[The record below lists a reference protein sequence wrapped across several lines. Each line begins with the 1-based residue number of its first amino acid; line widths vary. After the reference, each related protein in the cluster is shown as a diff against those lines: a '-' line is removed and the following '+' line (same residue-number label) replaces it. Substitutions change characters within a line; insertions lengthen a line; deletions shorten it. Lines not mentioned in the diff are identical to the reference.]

1 MMKIFFLKVATI
13 FTGLVLTTQLYGYEQ
28 AYTKTTVGEIQV
40 LDLPAARLIEAGEEG
55 DYFSQSNTLFRSLF
69 KYIKENEIAMTV
81 PVEGD
86 LAAAR
91 MRFYVGDD
99 APANIESTESVNVVE
114 MPARMVAS
122 IGGKGSYKEKN
133 VSKVRIK
140 LESWLEN
147 HPELEQAGDAYA
159 VFWNAPFT
167 PWFLKRFDV
176 HIPVKKKKQGPV
188 ANRS

>member
-1 MMKIFFLKVATI
+1 MNNFLLKVVTI
-13 FTGLVLTTQLYGYEQ
+13 FTGLVLSTQLYGYEQ
-28 AYTKTTVGEIQV
+28 AYSKTTVGEIEIV
-40 LDLPAARLIEAGEEG
+40 DLPPARLIEAGEEG
-55 DYFSQSNTLFRSLF
+55 DYFSQSSTLFRSLF

-86 LAAAR
+86 LTAAR
-91 MRFYVGDD
+91 MRFFVGDD
-99 APANIESTESVNVVE
+99 APAEIDSTESVSVVE
-114 MPARMVAS
+114 MPARRVAS

-133 VSKVRIK
+133 VSKVREK

-147 HPELEQAGDAYA
+147 QADLEQAGEAYA

-176 HIPVKKKKQGPV
+176 HIPVREKKQGP
-188 ANRS
+188 